1 MAEVILLAAVA
12 LVAEVLAAV
21 ALVAEVSVAVQAAE
35 ALVEAAI
42 LSEVAV
48 VREAVLV
55 ANMVTSVAD
64 RAFFTTIL
72 FNGEDSNL
80 TVFHSRNLIHLLIEK
95 HSLNSFIDD
104 TMTYGEYCLIGE
116 SLTQPTEKLPCPFF

>member
-1 MAEVILLAAVA
+1 MAAVA
-12 LVAEVLAAV
+12 LVAGV
-21 ALVAEVSVAVQAAE
+21 LVAAQAAE
-35 ALVEAAI
+35 VLVEAAI

-55 ANMVTSVAD
+55 ADMVTSVAD

-104 TMTYGEYCLIGE
+104 TMTHGET
-116 SLTQPTEKLPCPFF
+116 SLPVLLAYLTTLCRRAMSRPSNQVYIVQ

>member
-1 MAEVILLAAVA
+1 MAGAIL
-12 LVAEVLAAV
+12 LAAV
-21 ALVAEVSVAVQAAE
+21 ALVAEVSVAAQAAE

-55 ANMVTSVAD
+55 ADMVTSVAD
-64 RAFFTTIL
+64 RPFFTTIL

-80 TVFHSRNLIHLLIEK
+80 TVFHSHNLIHLLIEK

-104 TMTYGEYCLIGE
+104 TMTHGEYCLIGE
-116 SLTQPTEKLPCPFF
+116 SFTQPTEKLPCPFF

>member
-1 MAEVILLAAVA
+1 MAGVILLAAVA
-12 LVAEVLAAV
+12 LVAEV
-21 ALVAEVSVAVQAAE
+21 SVAAQAAE
-35 ALVEAAI
+35 VLVEAAI

-55 ANMVTSVAD
+55 ADMVTSVAD

>member
-12 LVAEVLAAV
+12 LVAEVLAA
-21 ALVAEVSVAVQAAE
+21 AAQAAE

-55 ANMVTSVAD
+55 ADMVTSVAD
-64 RAFFTTIL
+64 RPFFTTIL

>member
-1 MAEVILLAAVA
+1 VAGVILLAAVA
-12 LVAEVLAAV
+12 LVAEVSVAAQ
-21 ALVAEVSVAVQAAE
+21 AAEVSVAAQAAE
-35 ALVEAAI
+35 VLVEAVI

-55 ANMVTSVAD
+55 ADMVTSVAD